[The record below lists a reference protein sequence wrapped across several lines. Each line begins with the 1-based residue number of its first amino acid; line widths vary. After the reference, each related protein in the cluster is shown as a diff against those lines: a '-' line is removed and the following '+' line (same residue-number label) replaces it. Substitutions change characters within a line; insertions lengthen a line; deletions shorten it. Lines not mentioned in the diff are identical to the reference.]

1 MAEMSERSDFAL
13 GASAPSYERA
23 LDREAALGAPC
34 AVHGSEA
41 GLARAL
47 EARGAP
53 GDRDRARGL
62 WTSAEQGFE
71 RLGVRLPER
80 HRRPIPTAE

>member
-1 MAEMSERSDFAL
+1 MRSAVLLAMTAAL
-13 GASAPSYERA
+13 CSSLVGP
-23 LDREAALGAPC
+23 ALGAPC

-53 GDRDRARGL
+53 GDRDRARAL
-62 WTSAEQGFE
+62 WDSAEQGFA
-71 RLGVRLPER
+71 RLGARLPER
-80 HRRPIPTAE
+80 HRRPIPKT